1 MDAAGLLASSLLLC
15 PPMEHF
21 WPMAMVSANL
31 LKSHRL
37 RALVL
42 PNDPSKLDFTVG
54 QTLYETP
61 LYS

>member
-1 MDAAGLLASSLLLC
+1 MDVAGLLAYSLLLC
-15 PPMEHF
+15 PPMEHC
-21 WPMAMVSANL
+21 WPMAMVSVNL

-54 QTLYETP
+54 QMLYKTP
-61 LYS
+61 IYS